1 MKRQYIFHSLF
12 FMLVFTFNV
21 HSQIRNI
28 NAMQG
33 SWTGQW
39 INSFYSSTG
48 SILVTITVDQVHQ
61 TAHADWNVG
70 GNILGQ
76 PRAPFTSDITFN
88 STGFTVGFHSD
99 IWGDVTGTGT
109 YATGAYSGGA
119 ANCPNPN
126 ASNITVSGTFGSLNI
141 TGTFTFNWA
150 PAGSNPINGTVAL
163 TKQNPI
169 SVPTNLTL
177 TENPPRTINV
187 GWQDNA
193 TNETGYRIERK
204 TLPSGSWTQVGTTAA
219 NVHTFIDNNS
229 IAAGTQYSY
238 RVTGYNTNTES
249 EFSSEMNITTTA
261 TSVGDFAIV
270 PSDYMLLQNYP
281 NPFNPSTVIRYNLPS
296 ESIVNISV
304 YTILGEQISTLTN
317 EVQTVGQHESKF
329 DAKDK
334 TSGIY
339 LVKMVAES
347 IASGTNFVGVKKM
360 LLIK

>member
-1 MKRQYIFHSLF
+1 
-12 FMLVFTFNV
+12 
-21 HSQIRNI
+21 
-28 NAMQG
+28 MQCRVLG
-33 SWTGQW
+33 LDSGL
-39 INSFYSSTG
+39 IAFIVALE
-48 SILVTITVDQVHQ
+48 ILLLQLLWNQVHQ
-61 TAHADWNVG
+61 TAHADWLVG
-70 GNILGQ
+70 GAILGVDNR
-76 PRAPFTSDITFN
+76 PGFSTDIAFN
-88 STGFTVGFHSD
+88 STGFTVSFHSD

-126 ASNITVSGTFGSLNI
+126 ASNITVSGIFSGLNI
-141 TGTFTFNWA
+141 TGTFTFNWV
-150 PAGSNPINGTVAL
+150 PAGPNPITGTASL

-193 TNETGYRIERK
+193 TNETGYRIEKK

-229 IAAGTQYSY
+229 IAAGAQYSY

-261 TSVGDFAIV
+261 TSVDDFAIV

-281 NPFNPSTVIRYNLPS
+281 NPFNPSTLIRYDLPRQS
-296 ESIVNISV
+296 SVNISI
-304 YTILGEQISTLTN
+304 YTILGERISSLVN
-317 EVQTVGQHESKF
+317 EVQNEGHYELSF
-329 DAKDK
+329 DASRHS
-334 TSGIY
+334 SGIY
-339 LVKMVAES
+339 LVKMTAQSIES
-347 IASGTNFVGVKKM
+347 GRKFVEVKKM